1 MNAILCTPVEAV
13 KYRNSH
19 TPQEL
24 AWAKDIADLYCARP
38 LKSDATQFY
47 TFLADIFMAGR
58 ISGVREERARRKRGA
73 HRGEKTLFLPVS
85 GAGGWG

>member
-13 KYRNSH
+13 KYRESH

-47 TFLADIFMAGR
+47 TFLLTFSRLAVSVEYAKNVLVGRGISADGKIY
-58 ISGVREERARRKRGA
+58 
-73 HRGEKTLFLPVS
+73 
-85 GAGGWG
+85 